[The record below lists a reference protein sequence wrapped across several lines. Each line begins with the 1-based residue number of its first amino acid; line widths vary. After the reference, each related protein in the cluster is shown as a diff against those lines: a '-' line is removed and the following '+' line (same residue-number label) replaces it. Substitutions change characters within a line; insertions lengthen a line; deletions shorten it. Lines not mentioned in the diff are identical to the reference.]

1 MLTRIFTKKRKN
13 VKPDIR
19 PNDDE
24 AWDRE
29 FKFLEKLHKCNN
41 NRKEALSNGST
52 SYIYCAKPRRSGRP

>member
-13 VKPDIR
+13 VKPTIR

-29 FKFLEKLHKCNN
+29 FKFLEKKNKCD
-41 NRKEALSNGST
+41 
-52 SYIYCAKPRRSGRP
+52 AKLKGVKGERIWK